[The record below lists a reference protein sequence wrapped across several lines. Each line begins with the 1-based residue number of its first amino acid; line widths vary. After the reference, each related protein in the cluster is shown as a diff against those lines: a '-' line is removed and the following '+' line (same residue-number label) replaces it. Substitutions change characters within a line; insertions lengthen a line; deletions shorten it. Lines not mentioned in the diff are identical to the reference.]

1 MKDTFGIDFVPFV
14 LVYIAFKTTL
24 LISAPFFIV
33 LQTMLVINA
42 SFFIVLQ
49 TMLMVSAPLVLFFKQ
64 NCIKVKKRD
73 IKNLGHRLR

>member
-24 LISAPFFIV
+24 LISAP
-33 LQTMLVINA
+33 
-42 SFFIVLQ
+42 FFIVLQ

>member
-33 LQTMLVINA
+33 LQTML
-42 SFFIVLQ
+42 
-49 TMLMVSAPLVLFFKQ
+49 MVSAPLVLFFKQ

-73 IKNLGHRLR
+73 IKNLGYRPR